1 MLNFMIIDI
10 FYLPQILFSNHGHHF
25 IYNLYQAAV
34 LRIMSNTDFNLILLR
49 RLNGKQLTNE
59 MFNLA
64 MNNYLVIF
72 KILIISK
79 LNSPWR
85 LLRSKMTLIS
95 LR

>member
-1 MLNFMIIDI
+1 MKKKRKVRTEMLNFMIIDI

-59 MFNLA
+59 I
-64 MNNYLVIF
+64 YIE
-72 KILIISK
+72 ISDVQ
-79 LNSPWR
+79 LSNEQLFSN
-85 LLRSKMTLIS
+85 I
-95 LR
+95 

>member
-1 MLNFMIIDI
+1 MKKRKVRTEMLNFMIIDI

-59 MFNLA
+59 I
-64 MNNYLVIF
+64 YIE
-72 KILIISK
+72 ISDVQ
-79 LNSPWR
+79 LSNEQLFSN
-85 LLRSKMTLIS
+85 I
-95 LR
+95 

>member
-1 MLNFMIIDI
+1 MKKKKKVRTEMLNFMIIDI

-59 MFNLA
+59 I
-64 MNNYLVIF
+64 YIE
-72 KILIISK
+72 ISDVQ
-79 LNSPWR
+79 LSNEQLFSN
-85 LLRSKMTLIS
+85 I
-95 LR
+95 

>member
-59 MFNLA
+59 IYME
-64 MNNYLVIF
+64 
-72 KILIISK
+72 ISDVQ
-79 LNSPWR
+79 LSNEQLFSN
-85 LLRSKMTLIS
+85 I
-95 LR
+95 

>member
-1 MLNFMIIDI
+1 MKKRKVRTEMLNFMIIDI

-59 MFNLA
+59 I
-64 MNNYLVIF
+64 YIE
-72 KILIISK
+72 ISDVQ
-79 LNSPWR
+79 LSNEQ
-85 LLRSKMTLIS
+85 LLSNI
-95 LR
+95 

>member
-25 IYNLYQAAV
+25 IYKLYQAAV

-59 MFNLA
+59 I
-64 MNNYLVIF
+64 YIE
-72 KILIISK
+72 ISDVQ
-79 LNSPWR
+79 LSNEQLFSN
-85 LLRSKMTLIS
+85 I
-95 LR
+95 